1 MDKTM
6 EFIFVSFVL
15 YSCWNNEGVA
25 KKAGI
30 RIHFVEIIPLSTFLC
45 DSPREAV
52 QWVWPD
58 QAAQL
63 VLILHLIFSYK
74 CSDDAVTSQGMKQAD
89 QEKHRNILC
98 ADSPWETQM
107 HNCR

>member
-30 RIHFVEIIPLSTFLC
+30 RIHFVEIIPVFTFPC
-45 DSPREAV
+45 DSPRDAV
-52 QWVWPD
+52 QWP
-58 QAAQL
+58 
-63 VLILHLIFSYK
+63 
-74 CSDDAVTSQGMKQAD
+74 
-89 QEKHRNILC
+89 E
-98 ADSPWETQM
+98 
-107 HNCR
+107 